1 MDKMNDLNFL
11 SKLKAAVDSGEY
23 DPDIVKKFDE
33 INEQADMVKGK
44 KIPDEIL
51 NNVKE
56 KINLLAVDKDVAE
69 NANVEYE
76 EKMRMIEKQDAV
88 NKQLSILMDI
98 EDMVNNSI
106 NDMLVFIDEIDEMF
120 GEEFLNENPVYGEL
134 YLKMTSIRNRF
145 NKLNN

>member
-1 MDKMNDLNFL
+1 MNDLNFL

>member
-1 MDKMNDLNFL
+1 MNDLNFL

-120 GEEFLNENPVYGEL
+120 REEFLNENPVYGEL

>member
-1 MDKMNDLNFL
+1 MNDLNFL
-11 SKLKAAVDSGEY
+11 SNLKAAVDSGEFN
-23 DPDIVKKFDE
+23 PDIVKKFNE

-56 KINLLAVDKDVAE
+56 KINLLAVNKDVAE

-76 EKMRMIEKQDAV
+76 EKIRMIEKQDAV
-88 NKQLSILMDI
+88 NKQLSILIDI

-106 NDMLVFIDEIDEMF
+106 NDMLVFVDEIDEMF
-120 GEEFLNENPVYGEL
+120 GEEFSNENPVYGEL
-134 YLKMTSIRNRF
+134 CLKMTSIRNRF